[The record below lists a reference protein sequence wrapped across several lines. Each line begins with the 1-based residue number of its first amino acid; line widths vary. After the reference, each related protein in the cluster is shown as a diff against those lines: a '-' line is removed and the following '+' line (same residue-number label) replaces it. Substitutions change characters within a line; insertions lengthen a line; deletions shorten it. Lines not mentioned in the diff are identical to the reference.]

1 MARDV
6 RNPNEDARLPQIET
20 ARSARGQRG
29 CWQQACG
36 IVGSWVANART
47 HPPIL
52 KRIRIP
58 GHANVI
64 KLEES
69 QSPAFDSG
77 LRVRTREQGKPVYLP
92 GKLPHDAKET
102 IEEWDQLSSSVRLN
116 NPGQRGYATFVVEK
130 PGAQE
135 KKIERVVGGDLGIQS
150 TLAPSDGQEIGQFSQ
165 KLNQKREGEPEPF
178 RRKQNLNACLRAK
191 ELPEVESGNRKGEA
205 FTRNELNRAL
215 NQWIEELAGEPG
227 VAVAKERW
235 SVAERRFKSRERNR
249 LLRAAPLG

>member
-1 MARDV
+1 
-6 RNPNEDARLPQIET
+6 
-20 ARSARGQRG
+20 G

-58 GHANVI
+58 GNANVLQ
-64 KLEES
+64 LEES

-92 GKLPHDAKET
+92 VKLHHDAKEM

-116 NPGQRGYATFVVEK
+116 NQGQRGYATFVVEK

-135 KKIERVVGGDLGIQS
+135 KKIERVVGGDRGIQS

-215 NQWIEELAGEPG
+215 NQWIEQLAGEP
-227 VAVAKERW
+227 AVATERW
-235 SVAERRFKSRERNR
+235 SVAERRLKSRERNR